1 MMDMRT
7 KFRQWRTC
15 VSLLKAETH
24 QHRVVYFE
32 MVIFQIINI
41 SQRKSETIFILRNKY
56 RLNVHGD
63 HDIHLKIF
71 CECWIYMYFIFL
83 SYGTCLKFNA
93 HVHVFAQFGYH
104 ASIV

>member
-1 MMDMRT
+1 MYDMRT

-41 SQRKSETIFILRNKY
+41 SQRTSETIFILRNKY
-56 RLNVHGD
+56 RL
-63 HDIHLKIF
+63 
-71 CECWIYMYFIFL
+71 
-83 SYGTCLKFNA
+83 
-93 HVHVFAQFGYH
+93 
-104 ASIV
+104 